1 VRVFGYPLGK
11 ASKLEEVVSAV
22 TRESDEED
30 KRNLPDQQAKN

>member
-1 VRVFGYPLGK
+1 
-11 ASKLEEVVSAV
+11 LEEVVSAV